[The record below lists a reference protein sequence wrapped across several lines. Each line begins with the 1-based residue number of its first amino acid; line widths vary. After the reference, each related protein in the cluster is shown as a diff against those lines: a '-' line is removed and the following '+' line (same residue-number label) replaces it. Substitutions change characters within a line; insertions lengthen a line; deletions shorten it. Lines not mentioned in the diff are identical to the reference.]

1 MTSPTPLHVRNADI
15 PVDPGTDDYSISRIF
30 GMLIEPECGRV
41 SPDFLEY
48 QDAEESP
55 MARGDDQMEEGAAG
69 ASLTADQVLVHI
81 SSTSDI
87 AEVRCNPNDH
97 LSPNLPS
104 EYHHDKYN
112 GQFHFVPEGH
122 ARQVHE
128 AVAQEAP
135 PVTTWE
141 AEHTPLITYVVTDT
155 EENDSDKENRNP
167 NQEDREDAEGVLR
180 NCQDAQRMG
189 PRRRGRRGG

>member
-15 PVDPGTDDYSISRIF
+15 PLDPGTNDYSVSRIF
-30 GMLIEPECGRV
+30 GMLIEPERGWV

-55 MARGDDQMEEGAAG
+55 MAGGDDQMEEGAAG
-69 ASLTADQVLVHI
+69 TSSATDQVPVRI
-81 SSTSDI
+81 PSTSDI
-87 AEVRCNPNDH
+87 AKVHCNPDDH
-97 LSPNLPS
+97 LSPNLPP
-104 EYHHDKYN
+104 EYHHDEYN

-128 AVAQEAP
+128 AVGQEAAAIA
-135 PVTTWE
+135 TWE
-141 AEHTPLITYVVTDT
+141 AEHTPLTTYVVTDT
-155 EENDSDKENRNP
+155 KEHNSDKENRDP
-167 NQEDREDAEGVLR
+167 NQEDCKDAEEVPR
-180 NCQDAQRMG
+180 SRQDAQRMG